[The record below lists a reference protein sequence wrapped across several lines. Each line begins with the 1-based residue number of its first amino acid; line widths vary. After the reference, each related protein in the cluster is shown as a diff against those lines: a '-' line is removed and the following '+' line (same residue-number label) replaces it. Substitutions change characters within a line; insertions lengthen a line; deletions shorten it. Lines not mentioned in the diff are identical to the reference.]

1 MILLYHRQYQAWFHK
16 ENEANSHLT
25 TLVLVSRSL
34 NVIALYIILF
44 SIGFSI
50 SRIPTCNHLYQL
62 NKVDDVT
69 IIIET
74 ILRADHKF

>member
-16 ENEANSHLT
+16 ENEANIHLT

-50 SRIPTCNHLYQL
+50 SRIPNHLYQL